1 MVGTLTEYKLHYVF
15 KTQIGVFKQIDGLPM
30 GGCLS
35 PIIANIFVNMLEDT
49 VVKKFVKQG
58 KIKFWKRYADDII
71 SIAKKDST
79 DQIFNKLNSWDPS
92 LNFTIVK
99 MVENSLIFLES
110 EIFISNNS
118 IEFKYY
124 RKFGQKTILS
134 NFKNSKMSKK
144 YLKANI
150 ITQCN
155 NVLDACST
163 YEYFCHVLM
172 I

>member
-1 MVGTLTEYKLHYVF
+1 MVGTLTENNVF
-15 KTQIGVFKQIDGLPM
+15 KTQISVFKQIDGLPM

-35 PIIANIFVNMLEDT
+35 LTIANLFVNMLEDT

-118 IEFKYY
+118 IEFKHY
-124 RKFGQKTILS
+124 RKFGQKRYYLI
-134 NFKNSKMSKK
+134 FK
-144 YLKANI
+144 
-150 ITQCN
+150 TQK
-155 NVLDACST
+155 
-163 YEYFCHVLM
+163 
-172 I
+172 